1 MEWHGA
7 MKLKLL
13 AIIGLLFVGGIAV
26 FATLGGL
33 PSSAAAATTFLTS
46 TASVADVTD
55 DVAATGAI
63 ASSTS
68 WALVFGA
75 APGSAAAGQNGSP
88 DAWLVSDVKVKV
100 GDRVKSGA
108 VLATATNATLRASVA
123 SAATAVTTATI
134 QLATAQDARD
144 AATTSADIRR
154 TRIDLL
160 NARNGLAQAKAT
172 YADLK
177 AQLARSSLVAP
188 ADGIV
193 TAVSVTVGAA
203 APTADAIDVAAAT
216 FQVTANVVESDISSL
231 QIGQAAT
238 VSVAAID
245 ADLTGTVTAIAPIAE
260 DSSSSTGVVSYA
272 VTVALNAPPATLR
285 PGMTADVTIT
295 TASATGVLAV
305 PAAAIRGTSDNYT
318 VLVMN
323 ATGTPEARPVTVG
336 LLTSSLVE
344 IKSGLNAGDV
354 VVTGTSSQQRA
365 GTTTNTPGGGFVI
378 PGGGGGRGEVITKP

>member
-1 MEWHGA
+1 MR
-7 MKLKLL
+7 LKIV
-13 AIIGLLFVGGIAV
+13 AIVGLLFLGGIAV
-26 FATLGGL
+26 FMTLGGL

-46 TASVADVTD
+46 TAAVADVTD

-75 APGSAAAGQNGSP
+75 APGGAASQSGSP
-88 DAWLVSDVKVKV
+88 DAWLVSEVKVKV

-108 VLATATNATLRASVA
+108 VLATASNTTLRASVTT
-123 SAATAVTTATI
+123 AANAVTTANI

-144 AATTSADIRR
+144 AATTTDQIRR

-160 NARNGLAQAKAT
+160 NAIDGLAKAKAT

-188 ADGIV
+188 SDGIV
-193 TAVSVTVGAA
+193 TAVNVTKGAM
-203 APTADAIDVAAAT
+203 APTADAIDVSAST
-216 FQVTANVVESDISSL
+216 FQVTANVVESDISKL
-231 QIGQAAT
+231 QVGQAAT
-238 VSVAAID
+238 VTVAAID
-245 ADLTGTVTAIAPIAE
+245 ADLTGTVTAIAPVAE
-260 DSSSSTGVVSYA
+260 SSSSSTGVVSYA
-272 VTVALNAPPATLR
+272 VTVALNAPPVSLR

-295 TASATGVLAV
+295 TASANGVLSV
-305 PAAAIRGTSDNYT
+305 PAAAIRGTSGNYT
-318 VLVMN
+318 VLVMT

-336 LLTSSLVE
+336 LMTSSLVE
-344 IKSGLNAGDV
+344 IRSGLNAGDV

-365 GTTTNTPGGGFVI
+365 GTTTNAQGGGGFVV
-378 PGGGGGRGEVITKP
+378 PGGGGGFRGGPGN

>member
-1 MEWHGA
+1 MRF
-7 MKLKLL
+7 KIV
-13 AIIGLLFVGGIAV
+13 AIVGLLFLGGIAV
-26 FATLGGL
+26 FMTLGGL

-46 TASVADVTD
+46 TAAVADVTD

-75 APGSAAAGQNGSP
+75 APGSTAGQTGSP
-88 DAWLVSDVKVKV
+88 DTWLVSEVKVKV
-100 GDRVKSGA
+100 GDPVKSGA
-108 VLATATNATLRASVA
+108 VLATASNATLRSSVTT
-123 SAATAVTTATI
+123 AANAVTTANI

-144 AATTSADIRR
+144 AATTTDEIRR

-160 NARNGLAQAKAT
+160 NARDALAQAKASL
-172 YADLK
+172 ADLK

-193 TAVSVTVGAA
+193 TAINVTKDAI
-203 APTADAIDVAAAT
+203 APTADAIDLAAST
-216 FQVTANVVESDISSL
+216 FQVTANVVESDISKL
-231 QIGQAAT
+231 QVGQAAT
-238 VSVAAID
+238 VTVAAID
-245 ADLTGTVTAIAPIAE
+245 ADLTGTVTAIAPVAE
-260 DSSSSTGVVSYA
+260 DSSSSDGVVSYA

-295 TASATGVLAV
+295 TASASGVLAV

-318 VLVMN
+318 VLVMT

-336 LLTSSLVE
+336 LMTSSLVE

-365 GTTTNTPGGGFVI
+365 GTTTNAQGGGGTFVV
-378 PGGGGGRGEVITKP
+378 PGGGGGFRGGPGN